1 MQNTILIIGGTGVF
15 GRRLASHLARTEG
28 YRVALGSRSLARSEA
43 LAAQIAARPETKAAL
58 VPVAFDVTSGLAATL
73 AEVRPRIVVD
83 CSGPFQHL
91 DYRTPEAV
99 ADAGADFVDLADA
112 RDYIHGFEAALD
124 ARFRS
129 KGLVALTGASSSPA
143 LAASAVAALTGGWQ
157 RIDHIEIAIMPGG
170 QSEVGEAAV
179 VAALSY
185 CGRPVPIVLGRKL
198 GVAAGWG
205 SAQLLSIKGLGC
217 RTVAPV
223 ETADAELLHALYP
236 AAASI
241 RFSAGLGSSLEQW
254 GLRVIASLHRWR
266 VLGDPG
272 RLAPLLTR
280 ARKLTRLF
288 TGATGAMLVRVVGL
302 DHVGRWT
309 QAEWRLIA
317 HQNQGPQVP
326 PSPAAAAVR
335 AILAGNVFPGARVA
349 LGLPLASIEAEF
361 EGYAIDTAQEVEHSD
376 RNVVQAA
383 IGDTAFESLPLAI
396 RAFHRADA
404 PVIWSGCADVDGAKS
419 MLGQLVARMIGLPKA
434 GRGVPVTVSIVRDA
448 TIARA
453 QPPAETWTRDF
464 DGRRF
469 ASRLA
474 SSSPG
479 TTIESFGPISF
490 RIGLGTEAGRLF
502 YPVTGWWLGPIPMPA
517 TLAPRSE
524 TNEWQDAQGRFNF
537 DVRLSLPLLGT
548 LGNYRGWL
556 MPAETNVA
564 TCEVV

>member
-1 MQNTILIIGGTGVF
+1 MNDTILIIGATGVF

-43 LAAQIAARPETKAAL
+43 LAAQIAARPETKAQL
-58 VPVAFDVTSGLAATL
+58 VPVALDVTSGLAATL
-73 AEVRPRIVVD
+73 KEVQPRVVVD

-99 ADAGADFVDLADA
+99 ADAGAHFVDLADA
-112 RDYIHGFEAALD
+112 RDYIHGFGGALD
-124 ARFRS
+124 ARFRA

-143 LAASAVAALTGGWQ
+143 LAASAVAALAGGWQ
-157 RIDHIEIAIMPGG
+157 RIDHIEIAIAPGG
-170 QSEVGEAAV
+170 QSEIGEAAV

-185 CGRPVPIVLGRKL
+185 CGRPVPVVSGRKP
-198 GVAAGWG
+198 GKTIGWG
-205 SAQLLSIKGLGC
+205 SARRISIKGLGC

-223 ETADAELLHALYP
+223 ETADAELLHALHP

-254 GLRVIASLHRWR
+254 GLRAIARLYRWKILR
-266 VLGDPG
+266 EPG
-272 RLAPLLTR
+272 GLAPLLTR

-288 TGATGAMLVRVVGL
+288 TGATGAMLVRVVGI
-302 DHVGRWT
+302 DQAGQWT

-317 HQNQGPQVP
+317 YQNQGPQVP

-335 AILAGNVFPGARVA
+335 AILAGNVSPGARVA
-349 LGLPLASIEAEF
+349 LGLPLASIEAEL
-361 EGYAIDTAQEVEHSD
+361 ESYAIEITREVEHSD
-376 RNVVQAA
+376 RNVVQTA

-404 PVIWSGCADVDGAKS
+404 RVIWSGCADVDGATS
-419 MLGQLVARMIGLPKA
+419 MLGQLAARMIGLPKE
-434 GRGVPVTVSIVRDA
+434 GRGVPVTVSIAREAA
-448 TIARA
+448 TGRA

-479 TTIESFGPISF
+479 KTIESFGPISF
-490 RIGLGTEAGRLF
+490 RIGLGAEAGRLF
-502 YPVTGWWLGPIPMPA
+502 YPVTGWWLGPLPLPA
-517 TLAPRSE
+517 ALAPRSE
-524 TNEWQDAQGRFNF
+524 TCEWQDPQGRFNF
-537 DVRLSLPLLGT
+537 DVRLSHPLLGT

-556 MPAETNVA
+556 MPAETDVA